1 MVYWRWETSGTCTRG
16 SVRSSLLRKALAPMP
31 QPKVP
36 PSERINSSFKKL
48 TSITPELHSAAKAL
62 SKTIDELNAE
72 LEPLSLRVPAWHQIS
87 HGEDEDGNY
96 WNRAIGYAY
105 VGHDWTIA
113 LKTASGNEHSDV
125 HDEEVWAFSKA
136 PRWLIIESVSKLP
149 ELFETIIERV
159 QDTTAKLRAR
169 NEQAKELVAAIRAAA
184 AEIEAAEPT
193 AEEPKGSL

>member
-1 MVYWRWETSGTCTRG
+1 MALVPAGKSAISFLESELTR
-16 SVRSSLLRKALAPMP
+16 MP

-36 PSERINSSFKKL
+36 ALPPAERINASYKQLAAIS
-48 TSITPELHSAAKAL
+48 PELHSAAKAL

-72 LEPLSLRVPAWHQIS
+72 LESLSLRVPAWHQIS
-87 HGEDEDGNY
+87 HGEDENGNY

-113 LKTASGNEHSDV
+113 LKTASGNHNADV
-125 HDEEVWAFSKA
+125 YEEDVWAFSKA

-159 QDTTAKLRAR
+159 QDTTAKLRTR
-169 NEQAKELVAAIRAAA
+169 DEQAKELVAAVKAAA
-184 AEIEAAEPT
+184 AEIAPAD
-193 AEEPKGSL
+193 AKK